1 VKRRS
6 VLVAVVLLVLLAV
19 GLLVYR
25 GIASL
30 DAIVARQIERH
41 GAAVT
46 GTSVRVG
53 SVDLSLRSGEGTL
66 RGLRVANPDGFGGGD
81 AFALGAIIVRID
93 LGSLRRS
100 PVVIDLV
107 RISGADVDFVV
118 DAEGRS
124 NLEVIRDH
132 ARSVSGGRSGSERA
146 GEGAE
151 RRFEIRELS
160 FEGGHIDAD
169 TTAVGGKQTGLAMPP
184 LSLDDVGGSR
194 GATPEVIG
202 KEVTT
207 AFLGTVTSAV
217 AKEGLADYL
226 DRKLGKGTGDAA
238 RQLLKVLP

>member
-6 VLVAVVLLVLLAV
+6 ALAVVVLLVLLAV

-41 GAAVT
+41 GSAVT
-46 GTSVRVG
+46 GTPVRVG

-81 AFALGAIIVRID
+81 AFALRAIEVRVD
-93 LGSLRRS
+93 LGSLGGS

-107 RISGADVDFVV
+107 RITGADVDLVV

-124 NLEVIRDH
+124 NLEVIREH
-132 ARSVSGGRSGSERA
+132 ARSVPGGGGSGRA
-146 GEGAE
+146 EEGGE

-160 FEGGHIDAD
+160 FEGGRIQAD
-169 TTAVGGKQTGLAMPP
+169 TTAVGGKKTGLDLPP
-184 LSLDDVGGSR
+184 LRLGDVGGSR
-194 GATPEVIG
+194 GATPDAIG

-207 AFLGTVTSAV
+207 AFVGTVTTAV

-238 RQLLKVLP
+238 RQILKVLP